1 MVMAKDQLPEFTK
14 GELSF
19 GKIKKFQYEISL
31 KDELKNGLTN
41 EQALQGI
48 NVEIIDIRSLYPLDV
63 ETIAES
69 VKKTGYC
76 LVLNQAVETSCFGEH
91 IANEINKML
100 NKI

>member
-19 GKIKKFQYEISL
+19 GKIKKFQYERSL

-48 NVEIIDIRSLYPLDV
+48 NVEIIDIRSLYPLDID
-63 ETIAES
+63 TITES
-69 VKKTGYC
+69 VKKTSYC
-76 LVLNQAVETSCFGEH
+76 LVLNQAVETGCFGEH
-91 IANEINKML
+91 IANEINKMF